1 MHASASNQAS
11 NCTLLFCRAVSDN
24 DMSGFDFGKD
34 KWTFGVRASGA
45 MWKACSIVSVL
56 GK

>member
-1 MHASASNQAS
+1 MTCKGVEMHASASNQAS

-45 MWKACSIVSVL
+45 M
-56 GK
+56 